1 MGFKVDHKVLKGRA
15 VELHPLTEA
24 HVSGLFAIGQD
35 HSDWQYLPIPGF
47 EVFDDAQRW
56 VDQALSLQE
65 KAEHLVY
72 VLVEPVSRQVMG
84 SSRYLNIRER
94 DAVLEIGYSW
104 LGVDFQRSAV
114 NTEAKYLLLR
124 NAFQTMGARRVELKT
139 DARNIRSQKAI
150 ARIGATREGVLRSH
164 MTVQNGFQRDSVMYS
179 IIDSEWP
186 DIKVDLLEKM
196 QAYHEE

>member
-1 MGFKVDHKVLKGRA
+1 MGFKINHKLLKGRT
-15 VELHPLTEA
+15 VELHPLAAT
-24 HVSGLFAIGQD
+24 HVDGLFAIGQH

-56 VDQALSLQE
+56 VDQALALQE

-72 VLVEPVSRQVMG
+72 VLLEPACGRVMG

-94 DAVLEIGYSW
+94 DGVLEIGYSW

-114 NTEAKYLLLR
+114 NTEAKYLLLH
-124 NAFQTMGARRVELKT
+124 NAFETVGARRVELKT

-150 ARIGATREGVLRSH
+150 ARIGTSREGVLRSH
-164 MTVQNGFQRDSVMYS
+164 MTTQNGYQRDSVMYS

-186 DIKVDLLEKM
+186 DIKAGLLEKM
-196 QAYHEE
+196 QAYHPE